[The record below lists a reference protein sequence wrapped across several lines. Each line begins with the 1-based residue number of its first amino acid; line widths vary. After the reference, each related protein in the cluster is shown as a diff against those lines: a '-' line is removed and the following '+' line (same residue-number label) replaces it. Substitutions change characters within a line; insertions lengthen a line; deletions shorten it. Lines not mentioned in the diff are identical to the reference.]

1 MKRNL
6 CDEATYDRD
15 VLDDISEFI
24 GVYDA
29 DSTVIGEV
37 SYWIGARL
45 GVRHCALCDITHG
58 LFTRRADWQECQDRL
73 PIPFLTFH
81 RNDAP
86 ADVLQHARGR
96 FPCVIARHVSTLAT
110 VLTPEDLERMD
121 GSPASLLAHLTTY
134 LEVFPTDERQDFPPA
149 S

>member
-1 MKRNL
+1 VSWGLFGDR
-6 CDEATYDRD
+6 TYDRL
-15 VLDDISEFI
+15 VLDDITEFI

-58 LFTRRADWQECQDRL
+58 LFTKRADWRECQERL
-73 PIPFLTFH
+73 PIPFRTFH

-86 ADVLQHARGR
+86 ADVLRHARAQ
-96 FPCVIARHVSTLAT
+96 FPCVIARHGSTLVT
-110 VLTPEDLERMD
+110 VLTPEDLERLE
-121 GSPASLLAHLTTY
+121 GSSTGLSASLYDY
-134 LEVFPTDERQDFPPA
+134 LKEFPTGGR
-149 S
+149 

>member
-1 MKRNL
+1 MSWGLFGDR
-6 CDEATYDRD
+6 TYDRL
-15 VLDDISEFI
+15 VLDDITEFI

-58 LFTRRADWQECQDRL
+58 LFTKRADWRECQERL
-73 PIPFLTFH
+73 PIPFRTFH

-86 ADVLQHARGR
+86 EDVLRHAHGQ
-96 FPCVIARHVSTLAT
+96 FPCVIARHGSTLVT
-110 VLTPEDLERMD
+110 VLTPEDLERLE
-121 GSPASLLAHLTTY
+121 GSSTGLSASLYDY
-134 LEVFPTDERQDFPPA
+134 LKEFPTGGR
-149 S
+149 